1 MSVLMEEEKLSTQ
14 VEDEAYVARLREAIV
29 VGRRQRAN
37 GQCVSGI
44 DNVHRIID
52 QRRQE
57 LCNAQLLQ

>member
-1 MSVLMEEEKLSTQ
+1 MSVVMEKEKLSSR

-44 DNVHRIID
+44 DNVHRIVD

-57 LCNAQLLQ
+57 LCNTGCFF